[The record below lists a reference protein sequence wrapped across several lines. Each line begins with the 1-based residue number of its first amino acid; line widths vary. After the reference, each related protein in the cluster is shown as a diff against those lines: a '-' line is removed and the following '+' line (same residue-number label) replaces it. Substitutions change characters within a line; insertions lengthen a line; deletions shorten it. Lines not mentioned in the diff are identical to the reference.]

1 MKIKKISK
9 TLALALISGI
19 LVANNIDITYAK
31 PDTEAVEGEVDVN
44 NENELENS
52 ILDALED
59 DEEAD
64 SDADEEMEA
73 EDSSLLDGYEPIRTT
88 VHDEVNTVQIS
99 LLCKMPQYFTLGVKM
114 ELLNL
119 DTDEMY
125 EIVATN
131 ANNYYGKL
139 YVPAGSYT
147 VASVM
152 VDGDIT
158 DKYPMEYPEDFTV
171 YDDSNHS
178 IETTLVNYNEIQAE
192 AYERLGLDENGNPK
206 TEEDPDEYEETV
218 YEEDTVTENNDLLP
232 WRIVT
237 HEGSGEGMASI
248 SGTANGNYD
257 IVAEITTTGVGQTA
271 EYRYSTDGGSTWSDV
286 RIVSSEEISTT
297 DGSDTSTGL
306 KINFNSMD
314 EYVQGD
320 RYLYTSCYEYK
331 TRSDGKMNGSG
342 QIRIASSEI
351 IYDAKYQL
359 RVTITKTGAC
369 GKAMFKYNLNGVIS
383 EETLVPTDGTFEIPD
398 TGITVTFWD
407 AGGKFV
413 VGDNWY
419 VEIKGETGV
428 KDYTPYIVGAIIIA
442 ISIVFAIFTYFT
454 KLKDKPTDY
463 VLKPYKRIEMEEN
476 QHKKKNG
483 SRKKGK
489 KDKSLDSESE

>member
-1 MKIKKISK
+1 MKINKISK
-9 TLALALISGI
+9 TLTLALVSGLLI
-19 LVANNIDITYAK
+19 ANNVGITYSE
-31 PDTEAVEGEVDVN
+31 PDTEVIENEVD
-44 NENELENS
+44 EDELEDS
-52 ILDALED
+52 ILAALEN
-59 DEEAD
+59 DEETD
-64 SDADEEMEA
+64 SNTDEETEA
-73 EDSSLLDGYEPIRTT
+73 EIEENPSLLDGYEPIRTT

-99 LLCKMPQYFTLGVKM
+99 LLCKMPRYFTLGVKM

-178 IETTLVNYNEIQAE
+178 IETTLVNYDEIQAE

-206 TEEDPDEYEETV
+206 AEENPDEYEETV

-257 IVAEITTTGVGQTA
+257 IVAEITTTGVGRTA
-271 EYRYSTDGGSTWSDV
+271 EYRYSTDGGTTWSDI
-286 RIVSSEEISTT
+286 RIVSSEELFTT
-297 DGSDTSTGL
+297 DGLDISTGL
-306 KINFNSMD
+306 KINFDSND

-320 RYLYTSCYEYK
+320 KYLYTTCYEYK
-331 TRSDGKMNGSG
+331 TRVEDTINGTG
-342 QIRIASSEI
+342 QIRITSDDV
-351 IYDAKYQL
+351 IYDAKYQM
-359 RVTITKTGAC
+359 RITITKTGSC
-369 GKAMFKYNLNGVIS
+369 GEAMFKYNLNGVIS
-383 EETLVPTDGTFEIPD
+383 EGILVPADGMFEIPE

-419 VEIKGETGV
+419 VEIKGKAGV
-428 KDYTPYIVGAIIIA
+428 KDYTPYIVGAIVIA
-442 ISIVFAIFTYFT
+442 IAIVFAIFAYFA

-463 VLKPYKRIEMEEN
+463 VLKPYKRIEMKEN
-476 QHKKKNG
+476 PPKKKKG
-483 SRKKGK
+483 KKDK